1 VVQDSSAPQFTDVD
15 GDKVVV
21 KTSKGTNAQL
31 AGAVKLVNS
40 GAGMQLRE
48 IDFSTVPLV
57 NGVNPFAGT
66 SLTVSVSAAAPTGDG
81 RVHVGYIDASTADS
95 GGMDGAGLPLGKVKI
110 AGDLGQIDVSVAQGA
125 MALSGLAAASMG
137 TFGLATQGAN
147 GSGTS
152 NIVGKIG
159 KIITTGD
166 LQIFLNITGTSGGL
180 KVGGALEGASVTF
193 SDHVGTIDV
202 GSVFGSGI
210 NGKSAASVKVR
221 GGVPAFGDFMVF
233 SEELTNVKIGG
244 DLFGANIRGGNIR
257 SLFIGGDVRGANVGA
272 ASANIVSTL
281 NIGTLTI
288 GGDLVAAGASSSAV
302 IDVAG
307 NLTKLRIGGSI
318 VGAAVTELRQLG
330 ASILVDGNVGAIA
343 IGGSIFGPRNGEGII
358 NPRVDSNSSIR
369 VGGDVG
375 SFTVAGS
382 IIGFGGIDANN
393 ARNLYFTAKHFNSIS
408 IGGEI
413 RGASISIPSFLVG
426 GGDGRPA
433 LGRFTVAG
441 SMTNAQIIGG
451 LQDIFVNV
459 PRNADA
465 LLGTIVVRGD
475 FAGSKIET
483 GLKGGNITDN
493 PNLDGKLLKLQIGGT
508 LTGTGSV
515 RAEEIVSAK
524 VGGSVLKLT
533 PGKSNDMGSIVFL
546 PGSASIAET
555 A

>member
-1 VVQDSSAPQFTDVD
+1 
-15 GDKVVV
+15 V